1 MNKILY
7 ICTESSPGMIHFAT
21 SIINTMSKSN
31 YKIYVLYLCDKND
44 EYKYYLSS
52 NITIYKINIPQRKL
66 KRIIFKIIPIDLLNI
81 IELICKKNSIKNIHL
96 LTIDYILT
104 WQLPKLVKS
113 YKLIYTVHDL
123 FPHECYTH
131 NLKNKLFDIYMNFA
145 TKRNIKK
152 SHILVTSST
161 FQFKILN
168 QNFANRKKVLFH
180 NFPTL
185 INTHIKEGNKVC
197 PELLGIKN
205 YILFFGNIDLYKG
218 IESLYNAFINTDLY
232 KNQTLVI
239 AGKGNIYFK
248 RDKCK
253 EQNLIFINRY
263 ILDDELKSLYKNAKC
278 VIYPYISAT
287 QSGVLSLAYYFQTCL
302 IASDVSF
309 FKENIINMKTGVLY
323 KKNNVE
329 ELYKAISIIFNGIID
344 IDKMKEEQLKLYKLY
359 FDEEQLKK
367 ELVNIYS

>member
-131 NLKNKLFDIYMNFA
+131 NLKNKLFDI
-145 TKRNIKK
+145 
-152 SHILVTSST
+152 
-161 FQFKILN
+161 
-168 QNFANRKKVLFH
+168 
-180 NFPTL
+180 
-185 INTHIKEGNKVC
+185 
-197 PELLGIKN
+197 
-205 YILFFGNIDLYKG
+205 
-218 IESLYNAFINTDLY
+218 
-232 KNQTLVI
+232 
-239 AGKGNIYFK
+239 
-248 RDKCK
+248 
-253 EQNLIFINRY
+253 
-263 ILDDELKSLYKNAKC
+263 
-278 VIYPYISAT
+278 
-287 QSGVLSLAYYFQTCL
+287 
-302 IASDVSF
+302 
-309 FKENIINMKTGVLY
+309 
-323 KKNNVE
+323 
-329 ELYKAISIIFNGIID
+329 
-344 IDKMKEEQLKLYKLY
+344 
-359 FDEEQLKK
+359 
-367 ELVNIYS
+367 